1 MDKKLYRD
9 YFRIDPKY
17 FPQVTEALIKE
28 GKVSWKNYFAND
40 SFIQVLKQTCDMVN
54 GLNERS
60 IFTWGPYGSGKS
72 HLLLTLISMLR
83 AKDEE
88 ITEYFNEQK
97 LSNDLLNKFITM
109 KNSGKI
115 ITIHRIGSSDVRTET
130 DLVLAVQQ
138 SIMKALEEN
147 GIENQGSAS
156 MKDSFLAFISDSVN
170 RSYFDNVIKKD
181 EYISEFSG
189 LNVDTVE
196 EIINGND
203 EKVSEEMLRKVM
215 NVMTSIGQYGILK
228 DTNAMSAWIKDI
240 IEKNN
245 IKAIIFAWDEF
256 SEFMISHPMGLTGFQ
271 TLLEISLSNPFYFII
286 VTHEAK
292 KVFADSSAA
301 KKFLDRFQKPI
312 EISLPEN
319 TAFKLLHQAMKLT
332 DDPVLLNEWNNGIL
346 PSLNNR
352 RLADARK
359 SILDFQRAGKN
370 RKSDF
375 SDKDLQS
382 VAPIHPYAAL
392 ILRQI
397 ASMFNSNQ
405 RSMFDFVINES
416 EDTRGFK
423 WFINNHGPMDKMNNI
438 LTVDLLWDF
447 FAGKQINGLADDVR
461 SIFMSYDSLKPESLL
476 PEEKKVLKT
485 ILILQ
490 AVSVRISNDDLLS
503 PNAETL
509 DLSFRGTD
517 WSINKAVSIAK
528 GLQDKGLIFEKPV
541 ANGKKEYCVANGNVG
556 DGIKKHEEAA
566 ISETTT
572 TNLITLAGLADAVTI
587 PKQVEMRYKPEYT
600 SNSGFTSTLSN
611 HQRHSYPERFKVII
625 TFAMNDTEAQQ
636 VKNRILKAISMPDN
650 DIIFIE
656 TLTPMGKDLYDQYI
670 NALAFTKYYSTKDK
684 GGQGKHFHDQAD
696 SVLRQW
702 KQNIANGA
710 FRIYTPANP
719 NGERKANLSDLQDTL
734 KKYNFQ
740 IYPVCLEQYVLNGT
754 LYGAYNLAQGAE
766 LGINHLAGGL
776 GIKGLRPGAY
786 DETLPRAL
794 ADVWDVGG
802 YWKDST
808 KQSLVIVKVKNT
820 IEEIIEKEFKKNNGE
835 VSIMTIFEEM
845 EKPPFGF
852 MPNSIA
858 SYVLG
863 FCLKE
868 YASVNYFWSDHSNT
882 ETMTVNKMKTM
893 IANALGEKTNPAKN
907 YKNEYIVTMTS
918 KVKSFLSGSSAVFG
932 IPMSMCTSIP
942 DTRNQIRIKMK
953 EFQFPVW
960 CVKSL
965 LDREQFDDQKEII
978 EEVIDCYT
986 GIANTANSNQDSENK
1001 LSERI
1006 GEIFEES
1013 SVIIDALKELIC
1025 DSKCREGMIAYIEQ
1039 YHGEL
1044 RQLAIEINDNGAYI
1058 DEVKKKFN
1066 AEDGNW
1072 VWSTKTADEKIS
1084 DVILEYKIIKE
1095 SNKSLSACTSLQE
1108 TITEWNRRTNNIKMP
1123 CEAVAKQV
1131 GDLGVFLWE
1140 LSSIKRNGTITEQS
1154 KKKFYKLLVEQR
1166 EAFDAFYKEQIP
1178 YFKADANSLLTDLND
1193 AEIAEIYNSLPSGQ
1207 FTKGKTEYYNYIQNR
1222 TDEFIQSQWKKKMQ
1236 ALWLEK
1242 TSTKDPVEWSDKYTT
1257 PILCM
1262 VSETQRTYARKMF
1275 DIIKSANPSED
1286 DAKEAIEFMNH
1297 ADFYDR
1303 LQDGTE
1309 RDRLFME
1316 LIVGTNSVLL
1326 TDVNDIRNK
1335 LRTKLHESPYYWFGS
1350 MEVQKYLKLMVD
1362 KEYKLR
1368 GSEMANQ
1375 IIDKMDVAQLR
1386 EYLKRR
1392 IDEDAEFGIQILK
1405 GEEGK

>member
-1 MDKKLYRD
+1 MDKKLYKD
-9 YFRIDPKY
+9 YFKIDPKY
-17 FPQVTEALIKE
+17 FPQVTEALIKQ

-40 SFIQVLKQTCDMVN
+40 SFIQVLKQTCNMVS

-83 AKDEE
+83 SSDDE
-88 ITEYFNEQK
+88 IAEYFTDQK

-115 ITIHRIGSSDVRTET
+115 ITIHRIGSSDVKTET

-156 MKDSFLAFISDSVN
+156 MKDSFLAFIADSVN

-181 EYISEFSG
+181 EYIAEFQG
-189 LNVDTVE
+189 LNVDTIE
-196 EIINGND
+196 GIINGD
-203 EKVSEEMLRKVM
+203 DDKIAEEMLRKVM

-245 IKAIIFAWDEF
+245 LKAIIFAWDEF
-256 SEFMISHPMGLTGFQ
+256 SEFMINHPMGLTGFQ
-271 TLLEISLSNPFYFII
+271 TLLEISLSSPFYFII
-286 VTHEAK
+286 VTHEAE

-332 DDPVLLNEWNNGIL
+332 DDPVQLSDWNNGIL

-352 RLADARK
+352 LSDVRK
-359 SILDFQRAGKN
+359 SILGFQRTGKN

-375 SDKDLQS
+375 SDEDLQS
-382 VAPIHPYAAL
+382 VVPIHPYAAL

-423 WFINNHGPMDKMNNI
+423 WYINNHGPMDRMDNI

-461 SIFMSYDSLKPESLL
+461 SIFMSYDGLKPESLL

-490 AVSVRISNDDLLS
+490 AVSVRISNDELLS
-503 PNAETL
+503 PSTETL

-528 GLQDKGLIFEKPV
+528 GLQEKGLIFEKPM

-556 DGIKKHEEAA
+556 DGIKKHKDAA
-566 ISETTT
+566 IAETTT
-572 TNLITLAGLADAVTI
+572 TNLITLAELADAVSI
-587 PKQVEMRYKPEYT
+587 PKQVEMRYIPVYT
-600 SNSGFTSTLSN
+600 SDGGFNSTVTTQ
-611 HQRHSYPERFKVII
+611 QRHNYPERFKVII

-636 VKNRILKAISMPDN
+636 VKNRILKTVSMPNN
-650 DIIFIE
+650 DMIFIE

-670 NALAFTKYYSTKDK
+670 DALAFTKYYSTKDK
-684 GGQGKHFHDQAD
+684 TGQGKHYHDQAD

-702 KQNIANGA
+702 QHSIANGA
-710 FRIYTPANP
+710 FCIYTPLNP
-719 NGERKANLSDLQDTL
+719 NGERKANLLDLQDAL
-734 KKYNFQ
+734 KRYAFHM
-740 IYPVCLEQYVLNGT
+740 YPVCLEQYTLNGT
-754 LYGAYNLAQGAE
+754 LYGAFNLTQGAE
-766 LGINHLAGGL
+766 LGIKHET
-776 GIKGLRPGAY
+776 KSAY
-786 DETLPRAL
+786 DKRTKDAL
-794 ADVWDVGG
+794 ADVWDVQE
-802 YWKDST
+802 YWKDTT
-808 KQSLVIVKVKNT
+808 KQSLIIVKVKNR
-820 IEEIIEKEFKKNNGE
+820 IEEIIDEEFKKNNGE
-835 VSIMTIFEEM
+835 VCIMTIFEEL
-845 EKPPFGF
+845 EKPPYGF
-852 MPNSIA
+852 MPNAIA
-858 SYVLG
+858 SFVLG

-868 YASVNYFWSDHSNT
+868 YSTANYFWSNHSNT
-882 ETMTVNKMKTM
+882 ETMTISKMKSM
-893 IANALGEKTNPAKN
+893 IANALNEKTNPAKN

-918 KVKSFLSGSSAVFG
+918 KVKSFLSGSAIIFG
-932 IPMSMCTSIP
+932 IPASMCISIP
-942 DTRNQIRIKMK
+942 DTRNQVRIKMK
-953 EFQFPVW
+953 EFQFPIW
-960 CVKSL
+960 CVKYL
-965 LDREQFDDQKEII
+965 LDTERYNSQREII
-978 EEVIDCYT
+978 EETIDCYT
-986 GIANTANSNQDSENK
+986 GIANTANSNQDSENE
-1001 LSERI
+1001 LAERI
-1006 GEIFEES
+1006 GEIFES
-1013 SVIIDALKELIC
+1013 SDVVIDDLKQLIT
-1025 DSKCREGMIAYIEQ
+1025 DGKCREGMIAYIEQ
-1039 YHGEL
+1039 YRNGEL
-1044 RQLAIEINDNGAYI
+1044 KLLASEINDNGAYI

-1066 AEDGNW
+1066 ASDGNW
-1072 VWSTKTADEKIS
+1072 VWSVKTADEKIS
-1084 DVILEYKIIKE
+1084 DVILEYKIVKE

-1140 LSSIKRNGTITEQS
+1140 LSAIKRNNTIADQS
-1154 KKKFYKLLVEQR
+1154 KKKFYELLVEQR
-1166 EAFDAFYKEQIP
+1166 EAFDVFYKDQVP
-1178 YFKADANSLLTDLND
+1178 YFKADANSLLTDLSD
-1193 AEIAEIYNSLPSGQ
+1193 AEITEIYSGLPTGQ
-1207 FTKGKTEYYNYIQNR
+1207 FTKGKTEYYNYIQSR
-1222 TDEFIQSQWKKKMQ
+1222 REVFIQSQWKKKMQ
-1236 ALWLEK
+1236 TLWFEK
-1242 TSTKDPVEWSDKYTT
+1242 TDTKDPIEWSDKYST

-1262 VSETQRTYARKMF
+1262 VSENMRSYARKIF
-1275 DIIKSANPSED
+1275 DISKSSNPSED
-1286 DAKEAIEFMNH
+1286 DAKDAIEFMNQ
-1297 ADFYDR
+1297 ADFYDKLR
-1303 LQDGTE
+1303 DASE

-1316 LIVGTNSVLL
+1316 LIVGSNAVLL
-1326 TDVNDIRNK
+1326 KDVNDIRNR
-1335 LRTKLHESPYYWFGS
+1335 LRARLHESPYYWLGS
-1350 MEVQKYLKLMVD
+1350 TEVQKQLHSMVD

-1368 GSEMANQ
+1368 GSEMASQ
-1375 IIDKMDVAQLR
+1375 IIDRMDATQLR
-1386 EYLKRR
+1386 EYLKRK

-1405 GEEGK
+1405 GEDGK

>member
-1 MDKKLYRD
+1 MDKKLYKD
-9 YFRIDPKY
+9 YFKIDPKY
-17 FPQVTEALIKE
+17 FPQVTEALIKQ

-40 SFIQVLKQTCDMVN
+40 SFIQVLKQTCNMVS

-83 AKDEE
+83 ASDDE
-88 ITEYFNEQK
+88 IAEYFTDQK

-115 ITIHRIGSSDVRTET
+115 ITIHRIGSSDVKTET

-138 SIMKALEEN
+138 SIMKAFEEN

-156 MKDSFLAFISDSVN
+156 MKDSFLAFIADSVN

-181 EYISEFSG
+181 EYIAEFQG
-189 LNVDTVE
+189 LNVDTIE
-196 EIINGND
+196 GIINGD
-203 EKVSEEMLRKVM
+203 DDKIAEEMLRKVM

-245 IKAIIFAWDEF
+245 LKAIIFAWDEF
-256 SEFMISHPMGLTGFQ
+256 SEFMINHPMGLTGFQ
-271 TLLEISLSNPFYFII
+271 TLLEISLSSPFYFII
-286 VTHEAK
+286 VTHEAE

-332 DDPVLLNEWNNGIL
+332 DDPVQLSDWNNGIL

-352 RLADARK
+352 LSDVRK
-359 SILDFQRAGKN
+359 SILGFQRTGKN

-375 SDKDLQS
+375 SDEDLQS
-382 VAPIHPYAAL
+382 VVPIHPYAAL

-423 WFINNHGPMDKMNNI
+423 WYINNHGPMDRMDNI

-461 SIFMSYDSLKPESLL
+461 SIFMSYDGLKPESLL

-490 AVSVRISNDDLLS
+490 AVSVRISNDELLS
-503 PNAETL
+503 PSTETL

-528 GLQDKGLIFEKPV
+528 GLQEKGLIFEKPM

-556 DGIKKHEEAA
+556 DGIKKHKDAA
-566 ISETTT
+566 IAETTT
-572 TNLITLAGLADAVTI
+572 TNLITLAGLADAVSI
-587 PKQVEMRYKPEYT
+587 PKQVEMRYISVYT
-600 SNSGFTSTLSN
+600 SDGGFNSAVTTQ
-611 HQRHSYPERFKVII
+611 QRHNYSERFKVII
-625 TFAMNDTEAQQ
+625 TFAMNDNEAQQ
-636 VKNRILKAISMPDN
+636 VKNRILKTVSMPNN

-670 NALAFTKYYSTKDK
+670 DALAFTKYYSTKDK
-684 GGQGKHFHDQAD
+684 TGQGKHYHDQAD

-702 KQNIANGA
+702 QHNIANGA
-710 FRIYTPANP
+710 FCIYTPLNP
-719 NGERKANLSDLQDTL
+719 NGERKANLLDLQDAL
-734 KKYNFQ
+734 KRYAFH
-740 IYPVCLEQYVLNGT
+740 IYPVCLEQYTLNGT
-754 LYGAYNLAQGAE
+754 LYGAFNLTQGAE
-766 LGINHLAGGL
+766 LGIKHET
-776 GIKGLRPGAY
+776 KSAY
-786 DETLPRAL
+786 DKRTKDAL
-794 ADVWDVGG
+794 ADVWDVQE
-802 YWKDST
+802 YWKDTT
-808 KQSLVIVKVKNT
+808 KQSLIIVKVKNR
-820 IEEIIEKEFKKNNGE
+820 IEEIIDEEFKKNNGE
-835 VSIMTIFEEM
+835 VCIMTIFEEL
-845 EKPPFGF
+845 EKPPYGF
-852 MPNSIA
+852 MPNAIA
-858 SYVLG
+858 SFVLG

-868 YASVNYFWSDHSNT
+868 YSTANYFWSNHSNT
-882 ETMTVNKMKTM
+882 ETMTISKMKSM
-893 IANALGEKTNPAKN
+893 IANALNEKTNPAKN

-918 KVKSFLSGSSAVFG
+918 KVKSFLSGSAIIFG
-932 IPMSMCTSIP
+932 IPASMCTSIP
-942 DTRNQIRIKMK
+942 DTRNQVRIKMK
-953 EFQFPVW
+953 EFQFPIW
-960 CVKSL
+960 CVKYL
-965 LDREQFDDQKEII
+965 LDTERYNSQREII
-978 EEVIDCYT
+978 EETIDCYT
-986 GIANTANSNQDSENK
+986 GIANTANSNQDSENE
-1001 LSERI
+1001 LAERI
-1006 GEIFEES
+1006 GEIFES
-1013 SVIIDALKELIC
+1013 SDVVIDDLKQLIT
-1025 DSKCREGMIAYIEQ
+1025 DGKCREGMIAYIEQ
-1039 YHGEL
+1039 YRNGEL
-1044 RQLAIEINDNGAYI
+1044 KLLASEINDNGAYI

-1066 AEDGNW
+1066 ASDGNW
-1072 VWSTKTADEKIS
+1072 VWSVKTADEKIS
-1084 DVILEYKIIKE
+1084 DVILEYKIVKE

-1140 LSSIKRNGTITEQS
+1140 LSAIKRNNTIADQS
-1154 KKKFYKLLVEQR
+1154 KKKFYELLVEQR
-1166 EAFDAFYKEQIP
+1166 EAFDVFYKDQVP
-1178 YFKADANSLLTDLND
+1178 YFKADANSLLTDLSD
-1193 AEIAEIYNSLPSGQ
+1193 AEIAEIYSGLPTGQ
-1207 FTKGKTEYYNYIQNR
+1207 FTKGKTEYYNYIQSR
-1222 TDEFIQSQWKKKMQ
+1222 IEVFIQSQWKKKMQ
-1236 ALWLEK
+1236 TLWFEK
-1242 TSTKDPVEWSDKYTT
+1242 TNTKDPIEWSDKYST

-1262 VSETQRTYARKMF
+1262 VSENMRSYARKIF
-1275 DIIKSANPSED
+1275 DIIKSSNPSED
-1286 DAKEAIEFMNH
+1286 DAKDAIEFMNQ
-1297 ADFYDR
+1297 ADFYDKLR
-1303 LQDGTE
+1303 DASE

-1316 LIVGTNSVLL
+1316 LIVGANAVLL
-1326 TDVNDIRNK
+1326 KNVNDIRNR
-1335 LRTKLHESPYYWFGS
+1335 LRARLHESPYYWLGS
-1350 MEVQKYLKLMVD
+1350 TEVQKQLHSMVD

-1368 GSEMANQ
+1368 GSEMASQ
-1375 IIDKMDVAQLR
+1375 IIDRMDATQLR
-1386 EYLKRR
+1386 EYLKRK

-1405 GEEGK
+1405 GEDGK

>member
-1 MDKKLYRD
+1 MDKKLYKD
-9 YFRIDPKY
+9 YFKIDPKY
-17 FPQVTEALIKE
+17 FPQVTEALIKQ

-40 SFIQVLKQTCDMVN
+40 SFIQVLKQTCNMVS

-83 AKDEE
+83 SSDDE
-88 ITEYFNEQK
+88 IAEYFTDQK

-115 ITIHRIGSSDVRTET
+115 ITIHRIGSSDVKTET

-156 MKDSFLAFISDSVN
+156 MKDSFLAFIADSIN

-181 EYISEFSG
+181 EYIAEFQG
-189 LNVDTVE
+189 LNVDTIE
-196 EIINGND
+196 GIINGD
-203 EKVSEEMLRKVM
+203 DDKIAEEMLRKVM

-245 IKAIIFAWDEF
+245 LKAIIFAWDEF
-256 SEFMISHPMGLTGFQ
+256 SEFMINHPMGLTGFQ
-271 TLLEISLSNPFYFII
+271 TLLEISLSSPFYFII
-286 VTHEAK
+286 VTHEAE

-332 DDPVLLNEWNNGIL
+332 DDPVQLSDWNNGIL

-352 RLADARK
+352 LSDVRK
-359 SILDFQRAGKN
+359 SILGFQRTGKN

-375 SDKDLQS
+375 SDEDLQS
-382 VAPIHPYAAL
+382 VVPIHPYAAL

-423 WFINNHGPMDKMNNI
+423 WYINNHGPMDRMDNI

-461 SIFMSYDSLKPESLL
+461 SIFMSYDGLKPESLL

-490 AVSVRISNDDLLS
+490 AVSVRISNDELLS
-503 PNAETL
+503 PSTETL

-528 GLQDKGLIFEKPV
+528 GLQEKGLIFEKPM

-556 DGIKKHEEAA
+556 DGIKKHKDAA
-566 ISETTT
+566 IAETTT
-572 TNLITLAGLADAVTI
+572 TNLITLAELADAVSI
-587 PKQVEMRYKPEYT
+587 PKQVEMRYIPVYT
-600 SNSGFTSTLSN
+600 SDGGFNSTVTAQ
-611 HQRHSYPERFKVII
+611 QRHNYPERFKVII

-636 VKNRILKAISMPDN
+636 VKNRILKTVSMPNN

-670 NALAFTKYYSTKDK
+670 DALAFTKYYSTKDK
-684 GGQGKHFHDQAD
+684 TGQGKHYHDQAD

-702 KQNIANGA
+702 QHNIANGA
-710 FRIYTPANP
+710 FCIYTPLNP
-719 NGERKANLSDLQDTL
+719 NGERKANLLDLQDAL
-734 KKYNFQ
+734 KRYAFH
-740 IYPVCLEQYVLNGT
+740 IYPVCLEQYTLNGT
-754 LYGAYNLAQGAE
+754 LYGAFNLTQGAE
-766 LGINHLAGGL
+766 LGI
-776 GIKGLRPGAY
+776 KRETKSAY
-786 DETLPRAL
+786 DKRTKDAL
-794 ADVWDVGG
+794 ADVWDVQE
-802 YWKDST
+802 YWKDTT
-808 KQSLVIVKVKNT
+808 KQSLIIVKVKNR
-820 IEEIIEKEFKKNNGE
+820 IEEIIDEEFKKNNGE
-835 VSIMTIFEEM
+835 VCIMTIFEEL
-845 EKPPFGF
+845 EKPPYGF
-852 MPNSIA
+852 MPNAIA
-858 SYVLG
+858 SFVLG

-868 YASVNYFWSDHSNT
+868 YSTANYFWSNHSNT
-882 ETMTVNKMKTM
+882 ETMTISKMKSM
-893 IANALGEKTNPAKN
+893 IANALNEKTNPAKN

-918 KVKSFLSGSSAVFG
+918 KVKSFLSGSAIIFG
-932 IPMSMCTSIP
+932 IPASMCTSIP
-942 DTRNQIRIKMK
+942 DTRNQVRIKMK
-953 EFQFPVW
+953 EFQFPIW
-960 CVKSL
+960 CVKYL
-965 LDREQFDDQKEII
+965 LDTERYNSQREII
-978 EEVIDCYT
+978 EEAIDCYT
-986 GIANTANSNQDSENK
+986 GIANTANSNQDSENE
-1001 LSERI
+1001 LAERI
-1006 GEIFEES
+1006 GEIFES
-1013 SVIIDALKELIC
+1013 SDVVIDDLKQLIT
-1025 DSKCREGMIAYIEQ
+1025 DGKCREGMIAYIEQ
-1039 YHGEL
+1039 YRNGEL
-1044 RQLAIEINDNGAYI
+1044 KLLASEINDNGAYI

-1066 AEDGNW
+1066 ASDGNW
-1072 VWSTKTADEKIS
+1072 VWSVKTADEKIS
-1084 DVILEYKIIKE
+1084 DVILEYKIVKE

-1131 GDLGVFLWE
+1131 GDLGVFLRE
-1140 LSSIKRNGTITEQS
+1140 LSAIKRNNTIADQS
-1154 KKKFYKLLVEQR
+1154 KKKFYEFLVEQR
-1166 EAFDAFYKEQIP
+1166 EAFDVFYKDQVP
-1178 YFKADANSLLTDLND
+1178 YFRADANSLLTGLSD
-1193 AEIAEIYNSLPSGQ
+1193 AEIAEIYSGLPTGQ
-1207 FTKGKTEYYNYIQNR
+1207 FTKGKTEYYNYIQSR
-1222 TDEFIQSQWKKKMQ
+1222 IEVFIQSQWKKKMQ
-1236 ALWLEK
+1236 TLWFEK
-1242 TSTKDPVEWSDKYTT
+1242 TNTKDPIEWSDKYST

-1262 VSETQRTYARKMF
+1262 VSENMRSYARKIF
-1275 DIIKSANPSED
+1275 DIIKSSNPSED
-1286 DAKEAIEFMNH
+1286 DAKDAIEFMNQ
-1297 ADFYDR
+1297 ADFYDKLR
-1303 LQDGTE
+1303 DASE

-1316 LIVGTNSVLL
+1316 LIVGANAVLL
-1326 TDVNDIRNK
+1326 KNVNDIRNR
-1335 LRTKLHESPYYWFGS
+1335 LRARLHESPYYWLGS
-1350 MEVQKYLKLMVD
+1350 TEVQKQLRSMVD

-1368 GSEMANQ
+1368 GSEMASQ
-1375 IIDKMDVAQLR
+1375 IIDRMDATQLR
-1386 EYLKRR
+1386 EYLKRK

-1405 GEEGK
+1405 GEDGK

>member
-1 MDKKLYRD
+1 MDKKLYKD
-9 YFRIDPKY
+9 YFKIDPKY
-17 FPQVTEALIKE
+17 FPQVTEALIKQ

-40 SFIQVLKQTCDMVN
+40 SFIQVLKQTCNMVS

-83 AKDEE
+83 ASDDE
-88 ITEYFNEQK
+88 IAEYFTDQK

-115 ITIHRIGSSDVRTET
+115 ITIHRIGSSDVKTET

-156 MKDSFLAFISDSVN
+156 MKDSFLAFIDDSVN

-181 EYISEFSG
+181 EYIAEFQG
-189 LNVDTVE
+189 LNVDTIE
-196 EIINGND
+196 GIINGD
-203 EKVSEEMLRKVM
+203 DDKIAEEMLRKVM

-245 IKAIIFAWDEF
+245 LKAIIFAWDEF
-256 SEFMISHPMGLTGFQ
+256 SEFMINHPMGLTGFQ
-271 TLLEISLSNPFYFII
+271 TLLEISLSSPFYFII
-286 VTHEAK
+286 VTHEAE

-332 DDPVLLNEWNNGIL
+332 DDPVQLSDWNNGIL

-352 RLADARK
+352 LSDVRK
-359 SILDFQRAGKN
+359 SILGFQRTGKN

-375 SDKDLQS
+375 SDEDLQS
-382 VAPIHPYAAL
+382 VVPIHPYAAL

-423 WFINNHGPMDKMNNI
+423 WYINNHGPMDRMDNI

-461 SIFMSYDSLKPESLL
+461 SIFMSYDGLKPESLL

-490 AVSVRISNDDLLS
+490 AVSVRISNDELLS
-503 PNAETL
+503 PSTETL

-528 GLQDKGLIFEKPV
+528 GLQEKGLIFEKPM

-556 DGIKKHEEAA
+556 DGIKKHKDAA
-566 ISETTT
+566 IAETIT
-572 TNLITLAGLADAVTI
+572 TNLITLAGLADAVSI
-587 PKQVEMRYKPEYT
+587 PKQVEMRYIPVYT
-600 SNSGFTSTLSN
+600 SDGGFNSTVTAQ
-611 HQRHSYPERFKVII
+611 QRHNYPERFKVII

-636 VKNRILKAISMPDN
+636 VKNRILKTVSMPNN
-650 DIIFIE
+650 DMIFIE

-670 NALAFTKYYSTKDK
+670 DALAFTKYYSTKDK
-684 GGQGKHFHDQAD
+684 TGQGKHYHDQAD

-702 KQNIANGA
+702 QHNIANGA
-710 FRIYTPANP
+710 FCIYTPLNP
-719 NGERKANLSDLQDTL
+719 NGERKANLLDLQDAL
-734 KKYNFQ
+734 KRYAFH
-740 IYPVCLEQYVLNGT
+740 IYPVCLEQYTLNGT
-754 LYGAYNLAQGAE
+754 LYGAFNLTQGAE
-766 LGINHLAGGL
+766 LGI
-776 GIKGLRPGAY
+776 KRETKSAY
-786 DETLPRAL
+786 DKRTKDAF
-794 ADVWDVGG
+794 ADVWDVQE
-802 YWKDST
+802 YWKDTT
-808 KQSLVIVKVKNT
+808 KQSLIIVKVKNR
-820 IEEIIEKEFKKNNGE
+820 IEEIIDEEFKKNNGE
-835 VSIMTIFEEM
+835 VCIMTIFEEL
-845 EKPPFGF
+845 EKPPYGF
-852 MPNSIA
+852 MPNAIA
-858 SYVLG
+858 SFVLG

-868 YASVNYFWSDHSNT
+868 YSTANYFWSNHSNT
-882 ETMTVNKMKTM
+882 ETMTISKMKSM
-893 IANALGEKTNPAKN
+893 IANALNEKTNPAKN

-918 KVKSFLSGSSAVFG
+918 KVKSFLSGSAIIFG
-932 IPMSMCTSIP
+932 IPASMCTSIP
-942 DTRNQIRIKMK
+942 DTRNQVRIKMK
-953 EFQFPVW
+953 EFQFPIW
-960 CVKSL
+960 CVKYL
-965 LDREQFDDQKEII
+965 LDTECYNSQREII
-978 EEVIDCYT
+978 EEAIDCYT
-986 GIANTANSNQDSENK
+986 GIANTANSNQDSENE
-1001 LSERI
+1001 LAERI
-1006 GEIFEES
+1006 GEIFES
-1013 SVIIDALKELIC
+1013 SDVVIDDLKQLIT
-1025 DSKCREGMIAYIEQ
+1025 DGKCREGMIAYIEQ
-1039 YHGEL
+1039 YRNGEL
-1044 RQLAIEINDNGAYI
+1044 KLLASEINDNGAYI

-1066 AEDGNW
+1066 ASDGNW
-1072 VWSTKTADEKIS
+1072 VWSVKTADEKIS
-1084 DVILEYKIIKE
+1084 DVILEYKIVKE

-1131 GDLGVFLWE
+1131 GDLGVFLRE
-1140 LSSIKRNGTITEQS
+1140 LSAIKRNNTIADQS
-1154 KKKFYKLLVEQR
+1154 KKKFYELLVEQR
-1166 EAFDAFYKEQIP
+1166 EAFDVFYKDQVP
-1178 YFKADANSLLTDLND
+1178 YFRADANSLLTGLSD
-1193 AEIAEIYNSLPSGQ
+1193 AEIAEIYSGLPAGQ
-1207 FTKGKTEYYNYIQNR
+1207 FTKGKTEYYNYIQSR
-1222 TDEFIQSQWKKKMQ
+1222 IEVFIQSQWKKKMQ
-1236 ALWLEK
+1236 TLWFEK
-1242 TSTKDPVEWSDKYTT
+1242 TNTKDPIEWSDKYST

-1262 VSETQRTYARKMF
+1262 VSENMRSYARKIF
-1275 DIIKSANPSED
+1275 DIIKSSNPSED
-1286 DAKEAIEFMNH
+1286 DAKDAIEFMNQ
-1297 ADFYDR
+1297 ADFYDKLR
-1303 LQDGTE
+1303 DASE

-1316 LIVGTNSVLL
+1316 LIVGANAVLL
-1326 TDVNDIRNK
+1326 KNVNDIRNR
-1335 LRTKLHESPYYWFGS
+1335 LRARLHESPYYWLGS
-1350 MEVQKYLKLMVD
+1350 TEVQKQLRSMVD

-1368 GSEMANQ
+1368 GSEMASQ
-1375 IIDKMDVAQLR
+1375 IIDRMDATQLR
-1386 EYLKRR
+1386 EYLKRK

-1405 GEEGK
+1405 GEDGK

>member
-1 MDKKLYRD
+1 MEKKLYRD

-88 ITEYFNEQK
+88 ITEYFNDQK

-115 ITIHRIGSSDVRTET
+115 ITIHRIGSSGVKTET

-181 EYISEFSG
+181 EYIAEFQG
-189 LNVDTVE
+189 LNVNTVE
-196 EIINGND
+196 EIINGDD
-203 EKVSEEMLRKVM
+203 EKVAEEMLCKVM

-240 IEKNN
+240 IEKNHL
-245 IKAIIFAWDEF
+245 KAIIFAWDEF
-256 SEFMISHPMGLTGFQ
+256 SEFMASHPMGLTGFQ

-286 VTHEAK
+286 VTHEAQ

-332 DDPVLLNEWNNGIL
+332 KDPVPLNEWNKSIL

-352 RLADARK
+352 LADVRK
-359 SILDFQRAGKN
+359 RIFDFQRGSKN

-375 SDKDLQS
+375 NDEDLQS
-382 VAPIHPYAAL
+382 VVPIHPYAAL

-423 WFINNHGPMDKMNNI
+423 WFINNHGPMDRMNNI

-447 FAGKQINGLADDVR
+447 FAGKQISGLADDVR

-517 WSINKAVSIAK
+517 WSLNKAVSIAK
-528 GLQDKGLIFEKPV
+528 GLQDKGLIFEKPM

-556 DGIKKHEEAA
+556 DGIKKHKDAA
-566 ISETTT
+566 IAETTT
-572 TNLITLAGLADAVTI
+572 TNLITLAGLADAVII
-587 PKQVEMRYKPEYT
+587 PKAVEMRYKPEYT
-600 SNSGFTSTLSN
+600 SESGFTTTLSA
-611 HQRHSYPERFKVII
+611 HQRHNYSERFKVII

-636 VKNRILKAISMPDN
+636 VKNRILKAVSMPNN

-684 GGQGKHFHDQAD
+684 SGQGKHYHDQAD

-702 KQNIANGA
+702 QQNITNGA
-710 FRIYTPANP
+710 FCVYTPSNP

-734 KKYNFQ
+734 KKYVFQ
-740 IYPVCLEQYVLNGT
+740 VYPVCLEQYVLNGT
-754 LYGAYNLAQGAE
+754 LYGAFNLSQGAE
-766 LGINHLAGGL
+766 LGIKHET
-776 GIKGLRPGAY
+776 KSAY
-786 DETLPRAL
+786 DKKTKDAL
-794 ADVWDVGG
+794 IDVWNVDD
-802 YWKDST
+802 YWKDPT
-808 KQSLVIVKVKNT
+808 KQSLVIVKVKNK
-820 IEEIIEKEFKKNNGE
+820 IEKIIAQEFQKNNGE
-835 VSIMTIFEEM
+835 VSIMTIFEEL

-868 YASVNYFWSDHSNT
+868 YASANYFWSNHSNT

-893 IANALGEKTNPAKN
+893 IANALSEKTNPAKN
-907 YKNEYIVTMTS
+907 YKNEYIITMTS

-932 IPMSMCTSIP
+932 IPASMCTSIP

-965 LDREQFDDQKEII
+965 LDREQFNSPKEII

-1001 LSERI
+1001 SAERI

-1013 SVIIDALKELIC
+1013 SVVIDDLKKLIC

-1039 YHGEL
+1039 HHSEL
-1044 RQLAIEINDNGAYI
+1044 RQLANDIHDNGVYI

-1066 AEDGNW
+1066 ASDSNW

-1084 DVILEYKIIKE
+1084 DVTLEYKIIKE

-1140 LSSIKRNGTITEQS
+1140 LSAVKRNGTIAEQN
-1154 KKKFYKLLVEQR
+1154 KKKFYELLVEQR
-1166 EAFDAFYKEQIP
+1166 KTFDVFYKDQVP

-1193 AEIAEIYNSLPSGQ
+1193 TEIAEIYNSLPSGQ
-1207 FTKGKTEYYNYIQNR
+1207 FTKGKTEYYNYVQSRI
-1222 TDEFIQSQWKKKMQ
+1222 DGFIQSQWKKKMQ
-1236 ALWLEK
+1236 AFWLEK
-1242 TSTKDPVEWSDKYTT
+1242 TATKDPVEWSEKYNT

-1262 VSETQRTYARKMF
+1262 VAESQRPHARKIF
-1275 DIIKSANPSED
+1275 DIIKSANPNEE
-1286 DAKEAIEFMNH
+1286 DAKDAIEFMNQ

-1303 LQDGTE
+1303 LQDRAE
-1309 RDRLFME
+1309 RDHLFME
-1316 LIVGTNSVLL
+1316 LIVGSNSVLL

-1335 LRTKLHESPYYWFGS
+1335 LRTKLHESPYYWLGS
-1350 MEVQKYLKLMVD
+1350 TEVQKYLKLMVD

-1368 GSEMANQ
+1368 GSEMASQ
-1375 IIDKMDVAQLR
+1375 IIDRMNATQLR

-1392 IDEDAEFGIQILK
+1392 IDKDPEFGIQILK
-1405 GEEGK
+1405 GEDGK

>member
-1 MDKKLYRD
+1 MDKKLYKD
-9 YFRIDPKY
+9 YFKIDPKY
-17 FPQVTEALIKE
+17 FPQVTEALIKQ

-83 AKDEE
+83 AADDE

-97 LSNDLLNKFITM
+97 LSNDLLNKFIAM

-115 ITIHRIGSSDVRTET
+115 ITIHRIGSSDVKTET

-156 MKDSFLAFISDSVN
+156 MKDSFLAFIADPVN

-181 EYISEFSG
+181 EYIAAFQG
-189 LNVDTVE
+189 LNIDTIE
-196 EIINGND
+196 DIINGED
-203 EKVSEEMLRKVM
+203 DKIAEEMLRKVM
-215 NVMTSIGQYGILK
+215 NVMMSIGQYGILK

-240 IEKNN
+240 IEKNDL
-245 IKAIIFAWDEF
+245 KAIIFAWDEF
-256 SEFMISHPMGLTGFQ
+256 SEFMTSHPMGLTGFQ
-271 TLLEISLSNPFYFII
+271 TLLEISLSSPFYFII
-286 VTHEAK
+286 VTHEAE

-332 DDPVLLNEWNNGIL
+332 DDPVQLSDWNKGIL
-346 PSLNNR
+346 PSLNG
-352 RLADARK
+352 RLSDVRK
-359 SILDFQRAGKN
+359 SILGFQRAGKS

-375 SDKDLQS
+375 SDEDLQS

-423 WFINNHGPMDKMNNI
+423 WYINNHGPFDKTDNI

-447 FAGKQINGLADDVR
+447 FAGKQISGLADDVR
-461 SIFMSYDSLKPESLL
+461 SIFMSYDGLKPESLL

-490 AVSVRISNDDLLS
+490 AVSVRISNDELLS
-503 PNAETL
+503 PSAETL

-528 GLQDKGLIFEKPV
+528 GLQEKGLIFEKPM

-556 DGIKKHEEAA
+556 DGIKKHKDAA
-566 ISETTT
+566 IAETTT
-572 TNLITLAGLADAVTI
+572 TNLITLAGLADAVSI
-587 PKQVEMRYKPEYT
+587 PKQVEMRYIPVHT
-600 SNSGFTSTLSN
+600 SDSGFNSAVTTQ
-611 HQRHSYPERFKVII
+611 QRHNYPERFKVII
-625 TFAMNDTEAQQ
+625 TFAMNDTEAEQ
-636 VKNRILKAISMPDN
+636 VQRRIQKTVSMPNN

-670 NALAFTKYYSTKDK
+670 DALAFTKYYSTKDK
-684 GGQGKHFHDQAD
+684 TGQGKHYHDQAD

-702 KQNIANGA
+702 QQNITNGA
-710 FRIYTPANP
+710 FCIYTPSNP
-719 NGERKANLSDLQDTL
+719 NGERKANLSDLQNTL
-734 KKYNFQ
+734 KEYAFH
-740 IYPVCLEQYVLNGT
+740 IYPICLEQYTLNGT
-754 LYGAYNLAQGAE
+754 LYGAFNLTQGAE
-766 LGINHLAGGL
+766 LGI
-776 GIKGLRPGAY
+776 KRETKSAY
-786 DETLPRAL
+786 DKRTKEAL
-794 ADVWDVGG
+794 ADVWDADE
-802 YWKDST
+802 YWKDTT
-808 KQSLVIVKVKNT
+808 KQSLVIVKIKNK
-820 IEEIIEKEFKKNNGE
+820 IEEIIAEEFKKNNGE
-835 VSIMTIFEEM
+835 VCIMTVFEEL
-845 EKPPFGF
+845 EKPPYGL
-852 MPNSIA
+852 MPNAIA
-858 SYVLG
+858 SFVLG

-868 YASVNYFWSDHSNT
+868 YATANYFWSNHSNT
-882 ETMTVNKMKTM
+882 ETMTVYKMKSM
-893 IANALGEKTNPAKN
+893 IANALSEKTNPAKN

-918 KVKSFLSGSSAVFG
+918 KVKSFLSGSAAVFG
-932 IPMSMCTSIP
+932 ISASVCTSIP
-942 DTRNQIRIKMK
+942 DTRNQVRIKMK
-953 EFQFPVW
+953 DFQFPVW
-960 CVKSL
+960 CVKYL
-965 LDREQFDDQKEII
+965 LDTEQYVSPRETI

-1001 LSERI
+1001 LAERI
-1006 GEIFEES
+1006 GEIFES
-1013 SVIIDALKELIC
+1013 SDVIIDDLKHLIT

-1039 YHGEL
+1039 YQGGEL
-1044 RQLAIEINDNGAYI
+1044 KHLASDIHDNGAYI

-1066 AEDGNW
+1066 AGDGNW
-1072 VWSTKTADEKIS
+1072 VWSTQTADEKIS
-1084 DVILEYKIIKE
+1084 DVILEYRIIKE

-1108 TITEWNRRTNNIKMP
+1108 TIIEWNRRTNNIKMP

-1131 GDLGVFLWE
+1131 GNLGVFLWE
-1140 LSSIKRNGTITEQS
+1140 LSSINRNRTIAEQN
-1154 KKKFYKLLVEQR
+1154 KKKFYELLVEQR
-1166 EAFDAFYKEQIP
+1166 EAFDAFYKDQVP
-1178 YFKADANSLLTDLND
+1178 YFKLDANSFLTDLSD
-1193 AEIAEIYNSLPSGQ
+1193 TEIAELYSGLPSGQ
-1207 FTKGKTEYYNYIQNR
+1207 FTKGKTEYYNYIQSR
-1222 TDEFIQSQWKKKMQ
+1222 IEEFIQSQWKKKMQ

-1242 TSTKDPVEWSDKYTT
+1242 TGTKDPIEWSDKYTT

-1262 VSETQRTYARKMF
+1262 VTEESRSYARKMF

-1286 DAKEAIEFMNH
+1286 DAKEAIEFMNQ
-1297 ADFYDR
+1297 ANFYSR
-1303 LQDGTE
+1303 LQEAAE

-1316 LIVGTNSVLL
+1316 LIVGANSVLL
-1326 TDVNDIRNK
+1326 KDVNDIRSK
-1335 LRTKLHESPYYWFGS
+1335 LRAKLRESPYYWLGS
-1350 MEVQKYLKLMVD
+1350 IDVQKQLQSMVD

-1368 GSEMANQ
+1368 GSEMASQ
-1375 IIDKMDVAQLR
+1375 IIDRMDAAQLR
-1386 EYLKRR
+1386 EYLKHR

-1405 GEEGK
+1405 GEDGK

>member
-1 MDKKLYRD
+1 MEKKLYKD
-9 YFRIDPKY
+9 YFKIDPKY

-88 ITEYFNEQK
+88 ITEYFNDQK

-115 ITIHRIGSSDVRTET
+115 ITIHRIGSSDVKTET

-147 GIENQGSAS
+147 GIENQGSSS
-156 MKDSFLAFISDSVN
+156 MKDSFLAFIADPIN
-170 RSYFDNVIKKD
+170 RSYFDNVIRKD
-181 EYISEFSG
+181 EFIADFSG
-189 LNVDTVE
+189 LNVDIVE
-196 EIINGND
+196 EIINGDD
-203 EKVSEEMLRKVM
+203 EKESEKMLRNVM

-256 SEFMISHPMGLTGFQ
+256 SEFMMSHPMGLTAFQ
-271 TLLEISLSNPFYFII
+271 TLLEISLSSPFYFII
-286 VTHEAK
+286 VTHEAE

-301 KKFLDRFQKPI
+301 KKFLDRFQRPV

-332 DDPVLLNEWNNGIL
+332 DDPVLLEEWNKGIL
-346 PSLNNR
+346 PSLNG
-352 RLADARK
+352 RLADVRK
-359 SILDFQRAGKN
+359 SILGFQRAGKSK
-370 RKSDF
+370 KSDF
-375 SDKDLQS
+375 SDEDLKN

-416 EDTRGFK
+416 EDTQGFK
-423 WFINNHGPMDKMNNI
+423 WFINNHGPMDRKDNI

-461 SIFMSYDSLKPESLL
+461 SIFMSYDGLKPENLL
-476 PEEKKVLKT
+476 DDEKKVLKT

-490 AVSVRISNDDLLS
+490 AVSIRISNDDLLS
-503 PNAETL
+503 PNPETL
-509 DLSFRGTD
+509 DLSFRGTE
-517 WSINKAVSIAK
+517 WSLGKATAIAK
-528 GLQDKGLIFEKPV
+528 GLLDKGLIFEKPM

-556 DGIKKHEEAA
+556 DGIKKHKDAA
-566 ISETTT
+566 IAETTT

-587 PKQVEMRYKPEYT
+587 PKAVEMRYKPEYT
-600 SNSGFTSTLSN
+600 SESGFTSTLSN
-611 HQRHSYPERFKVII
+611 QQRRSYPERFKVII

-636 VKNRILKAISMPDN
+636 VKNRILKTAFMPNN

-670 NALAFTKYYSTKDK
+670 DALAFTKYYSTKDK
-684 GGQGKHFHDQAD
+684 SGQGKHYQEQAN

-702 KQNIANGA
+702 QQNITNGA
-710 FRIYTPANP
+710 FCIYTSENP
-719 NGERKANLSDLQDTL
+719 NGERKANLADLQDTL
-734 KKYNFQ
+734 KKYAFR
-740 IYPVCLEQYVLNGT
+740 IYPACLEQYTLNGI
-754 LYGAYNLAQGAE
+754 LYGAYNLSQGAE
-766 LGINHLAGGL
+766 LGI
-776 GIKGLRPGAY
+776 KGETKSAY
-786 DETLPRAL
+786 DKRTKEAL
-794 ADVWDVGG
+794 SDVLNVNN
-802 YWKDST
+802 YWTDPT
-808 KQSLVIVKVKNT
+808 KQSLVIVKVKNR
-820 IEEIIEKEFKKNNGE
+820 IEEIINEEFQKNNGE
-835 VSIMTIFEEM
+835 VCIMTILEEM

-858 SYVLG
+858 AYVLG

-868 YASVNYFWSDHSNT
+868 YSGSNFFWSNHSNT
-882 ETMTVNKMKTM
+882 ETMTVDKMKTM
-893 IANALGEKTNPAKN
+893 IANALGEKSNPAKN

-953 EFQFPVW
+953 EFQFPIW

-965 LDREQFDDQKEII
+965 LDGEQFDSPKEII
-978 EEVIDCYT
+978 EEAIDCYT

-1001 LSERI
+1001 LAERI
-1006 GEIFEES
+1006 GEIFEEFS
-1013 SVIIDALKELIC
+1013 TVIDDLKKLIT

-1039 YHGEL
+1039 NHSEL
-1044 RQLAIEINDNGAYI
+1044 RQLANDIHDNGVYI

-1095 SNKSLSACTSLQE
+1095 SNKSLSPCTSLQA
-1108 TITEWNRRTNNIKMP
+1108 TITEWNRRTNNIKIP

-1131 GDLGVFLWE
+1131 GDLGRFLWE
-1140 LSSIKRNGTITEQS
+1140 LSAVKRNGSIAEQN
-1154 KKKFYKLLVEQR
+1154 KEKFYKLLVEQR
-1166 EAFDAFYKEQIP
+1166 EAFDVFYKDQIP
-1178 YFKADANSLLTDLND
+1178 YFKTDANSLLTDLSD
-1193 AEIAEIYNSLPSGQ
+1193 TEIAEIYNGLPSGQ
-1207 FTKGKTEYYNYIQNR
+1207 FTKGKTEYYNYVQSRI
-1222 TDEFIQSQWKKKMQ
+1222 DDFIQSQWKKKMQ

-1242 TSTKDPVEWSDKYTT
+1242 TGTKDPVEWSEKYNT
-1257 PILCM
+1257 PVLCM
-1262 VSETQRTYARKMF
+1262 VSESQRSYARKMF
-1275 DIIKSANPSED
+1275 DIIKSANPSEE
-1286 DAKEAIEFMNH
+1286 DAKDAIEFMNQ
-1297 ADFYDR
+1297 ADFYDK
-1303 LQDGTE
+1303 LQNSAE

-1316 LIVGTNSVLL
+1316 LIVGSNSVLL

-1335 LRTKLHESPYYWFGS
+1335 LRAKLHESPYYWLGS
-1350 MEVQKYLKLMVD
+1350 TEVQKYLKSMVD

-1368 GSEMANQ
+1368 GSEMAIQ
-1375 IIDKMDVAQLR
+1375 IIDSMDTAQLR

>member
-1 MDKKLYRD
+1 MDKKLYKD
-9 YFRIDPKY
+9 YFKIDPKY
-17 FPQVTEALIKE
+17 FPQVTEALIKQ

-40 SFIQVLKQTCDMVN
+40 SFIQVLKQTCNMVS

-83 AKDEE
+83 SSDDE
-88 ITEYFNEQK
+88 IAEYFTDQK

-115 ITIHRIGSSDVRTET
+115 ITIHRIGSSDVKTET

-156 MKDSFLAFISDSVN
+156 MKDSFLAFIADSIN

-181 EYISEFSG
+181 EYIAEFQG
-189 LNVDTVE
+189 LNVDTIE
-196 EIINGND
+196 GIINGD
-203 EKVSEEMLRKVM
+203 DDKIAEEMLRKVM

-245 IKAIIFAWDEF
+245 LKAIIFAWDEF
-256 SEFMISHPMGLTGFQ
+256 SEFMINHPMGLTGFQ
-271 TLLEISLSNPFYFII
+271 TLLEISLSSPFYFII
-286 VTHEAK
+286 VTHEAE

-332 DDPVLLNEWNNGIL
+332 DDPVQLSDWNNGIL

-352 RLADARK
+352 LSDVRK
-359 SILDFQRAGKN
+359 SILGFQRTGKN

-375 SDKDLQS
+375 SDEDLQS
-382 VAPIHPYAAL
+382 VVPIHPYAAL

-423 WFINNHGPMDKMNNI
+423 WYINNHGPMDRMDNI

-461 SIFMSYDSLKPESLL
+461 SIFMSYDGLKPESLL

-490 AVSVRISNDDLLS
+490 AVSVRISNDELLS
-503 PNAETL
+503 PSTETL

-528 GLQDKGLIFEKPV
+528 GLQEKGLIFEKPM

-556 DGIKKHEEAA
+556 DGIKKHKDAA
-566 ISETTT
+566 IAETTT
-572 TNLITLAGLADAVTI
+572 TNLITLAELADAVSI
-587 PKQVEMRYKPEYT
+587 PKQVEMRYIPVYT
-600 SNSGFTSTLSN
+600 SDGGFNSTVTAQ
-611 HQRHSYPERFKVII
+611 QRHNYPERFKVII

-636 VKNRILKAISMPDN
+636 VKNRILKTVSMPNN

-670 NALAFTKYYSTKDK
+670 DALAFTKYYSTKDK
-684 GGQGKHFHDQAD
+684 TGQGKHYHDQAD

-702 KQNIANGA
+702 QHNIANGA
-710 FRIYTPANP
+710 FCIYTPLNP
-719 NGERKANLSDLQDTL
+719 NGERKANLLDLQDAL
-734 KKYNFQ
+734 KRYAFH
-740 IYPVCLEQYVLNGT
+740 IYPVCLEQYTLNGT
-754 LYGAYNLAQGAE
+754 LYGAFNLTQGAE
-766 LGINHLAGGL
+766 LGI
-776 GIKGLRPGAY
+776 KRETKSAY
-786 DETLPRAL
+786 DKRTKDAL
-794 ADVWDVGG
+794 ADVWDVQE
-802 YWKDST
+802 YWKDTT
-808 KQSLVIVKVKNT
+808 KQSLIIVKVKNR
-820 IEEIIEKEFKKNNGE
+820 IEEIIDEEFKKNNGE
-835 VSIMTIFEEM
+835 VCIMTIFEEL
-845 EKPPFGF
+845 EKPPYGF
-852 MPNSIA
+852 MPNAIA
-858 SYVLG
+858 SFVLG

-868 YASVNYFWSDHSNT
+868 YSTANYFWSNHSNT
-882 ETMTVNKMKTM
+882 ETMTISKMKSM
-893 IANALGEKTNPAKN
+893 IANALNEKTNPAKN

-918 KVKSFLSGSSAVFG
+918 KVKSFLSGSAIIFG
-932 IPMSMCTSIP
+932 IPASMCTSIP
-942 DTRNQIRIKMK
+942 DTRNQVRIKMK
-953 EFQFPVW
+953 EFQFPIW
-960 CVKSL
+960 CVKYL
-965 LDREQFDDQKEII
+965 LDTERYNSQREII
-978 EEVIDCYT
+978 EEAIDCYT
-986 GIANTANSNQDSENK
+986 GIANTANSNQDSENE
-1001 LSERI
+1001 LAERI
-1006 GEIFEES
+1006 GEIFES
-1013 SVIIDALKELIC
+1013 SDVVIDDLKQLIT
-1025 DSKCREGMIAYIEQ
+1025 DGKCREGMIAYIEQ
-1039 YHGEL
+1039 YRNGEL
-1044 RQLAIEINDNGAYI
+1044 KLLASEINDNGAYI

-1066 AEDGNW
+1066 ASDGNW
-1072 VWSTKTADEKIS
+1072 VWSVKTADEKIS
-1084 DVILEYKIIKE
+1084 DVILEYKIVKE

-1131 GDLGVFLWE
+1131 GDLGVFLRE
-1140 LSSIKRNGTITEQS
+1140 LSAIKRNNTIADQS
-1154 KKKFYKLLVEQR
+1154 KKKFYELLVEQR
-1166 EAFDAFYKEQIP
+1166 EAFDVFYKDQVP
-1178 YFKADANSLLTDLND
+1178 YFRADANSLLTGLSD
-1193 AEIAEIYNSLPSGQ
+1193 AEIAEIYSGLPTGQ
-1207 FTKGKTEYYNYIQNR
+1207 FTKGKTEYYNYIQSR
-1222 TDEFIQSQWKKKMQ
+1222 IEVFIQSQWKKKMQ
-1236 ALWLEK
+1236 TLWFEK
-1242 TSTKDPVEWSDKYTT
+1242 TNTKDPIEWSDKYST

-1262 VSETQRTYARKMF
+1262 VSENMRSYARKIF
-1275 DIIKSANPSED
+1275 DIIKSSNPSED
-1286 DAKEAIEFMNH
+1286 DAKDAIEFMNQ
-1297 ADFYDR
+1297 ADFYDKLR
-1303 LQDGTE
+1303 DASE

-1316 LIVGTNSVLL
+1316 LIVGANAVLL
-1326 TDVNDIRNK
+1326 KNVNDIRNR
-1335 LRTKLHESPYYWFGS
+1335 LRARLHESPYYWLGS
-1350 MEVQKYLKLMVD
+1350 TEVQKQLRSMVD

-1368 GSEMANQ
+1368 GSEMASQ
-1375 IIDKMDVAQLR
+1375 IIDRMDATQLR
-1386 EYLKRR
+1386 EYLKRK

-1405 GEEGK
+1405 GEDGK

>member
-1 MDKKLYRD
+1 MDKKLYKD
-9 YFRIDPKY
+9 YFKIDPKY
-17 FPQVTEALIKE
+17 FPQVTEALIKQ

-40 SFIQVLKQTCDMVN
+40 SFIQVLKQTCNMVS

-83 AKDEE
+83 ASDDE
-88 ITEYFNEQK
+88 IAEYFTDQK
-97 LSNDLLNKFITM
+97 LSNDLLNKFITI

-115 ITIHRIGSSDVRTET
+115 ITIHRIGSSDVKTET

-156 MKDSFLAFISDSVN
+156 MKDSFLAFIADSVN

-181 EYISEFSG
+181 EYIAEFQG
-189 LNVDTVE
+189 LNVDTIE
-196 EIINGND
+196 GIINGD
-203 EKVSEEMLRKVM
+203 DDKIAEEMLRKVM

-245 IKAIIFAWDEF
+245 LKAIIFAWDEF
-256 SEFMISHPMGLTGFQ
+256 SEFMINHPMGLTGFQ
-271 TLLEISLSNPFYFII
+271 TLLEISLSSPFYFII
-286 VTHEAK
+286 VTHEAE

-332 DDPVLLNEWNNGIL
+332 DDPVQLSDWNNGIL

-352 RLADARK
+352 LSDVRK
-359 SILDFQRAGKN
+359 SILGFQRTGKN

-375 SDKDLQS
+375 SDEDLQS
-382 VAPIHPYAAL
+382 VVPIHPYAAL

-423 WFINNHGPMDKMNNI
+423 WYINNHGPMDRMDNI

-461 SIFMSYDSLKPESLL
+461 SIFMSYDGLKPESLL

-490 AVSVRISNDDLLS
+490 AVSVRISNDELLS
-503 PNAETL
+503 PSTETL

-528 GLQDKGLIFEKPV
+528 GLQEKGLIFEKPM

-556 DGIKKHEEAA
+556 DGIKKHKDAA
-566 ISETTT
+566 IAETTT
-572 TNLITLAGLADAVTI
+572 TNLITLAGLADAVSI
-587 PKQVEMRYKPEYT
+587 PKQVEMRYIPVYT
-600 SNSGFTSTLSN
+600 SDGGFNSTVTTQ
-611 HQRHSYPERFKVII
+611 QRHNYPERFKVII

-636 VKNRILKAISMPDN
+636 VKNRILKTVSMPNN
-650 DIIFIE
+650 DMIFIE

-670 NALAFTKYYSTKDK
+670 DALAFTKYYSTKDK
-684 GGQGKHFHDQAD
+684 TGQGKHYHDQAD

-702 KQNIANGA
+702 QHNIANGA
-710 FRIYTPANP
+710 FCIYTPLNP
-719 NGERKANLSDLQDTL
+719 NGERKANLLDLQDAL
-734 KKYNFQ
+734 KRYAFH
-740 IYPVCLEQYVLNGT
+740 IYPVCLEQYTLNGT
-754 LYGAYNLAQGAE
+754 LYGAFNLTQGAE
-766 LGINHLAGGL
+766 LGI
-776 GIKGLRPGAY
+776 KRETKSAY
-786 DETLPRAL
+786 DKRTKDAF
-794 ADVWDVGG
+794 ADVWDVQE
-802 YWKDST
+802 YWKDTT
-808 KQSLVIVKVKNT
+808 KQSLIIVKVKNR
-820 IEEIIEKEFKKNNGE
+820 IEEIIDEEFKKNNGE
-835 VSIMTIFEEM
+835 VCIMTIFEEL
-845 EKPPFGF
+845 EKPPYGF
-852 MPNSIA
+852 MPNAIA
-858 SYVLG
+858 SFVLG

-868 YASVNYFWSDHSNT
+868 YSTANYFWSNHSNT
-882 ETMTVNKMKTM
+882 ETMTISKMKSM
-893 IANALGEKTNPAKN
+893 IANALNEKTNPAKN

-918 KVKSFLSGSSAVFG
+918 KVKSFLSGSAIIFG
-932 IPMSMCTSIP
+932 IPASMCTSIP
-942 DTRNQIRIKMK
+942 DTRNQVRIKMK
-953 EFQFPVW
+953 EFQFPIW
-960 CVKSL
+960 CVKYL
-965 LDREQFDDQKEII
+965 LDTERYNSQREII
-978 EEVIDCYT
+978 EEAIDCYT
-986 GIANTANSNQDSENK
+986 GIANTANSNQDSENE
-1001 LSERI
+1001 LAERI
-1006 GEIFEES
+1006 GEIFES
-1013 SVIIDALKELIC
+1013 SDVVIDDLKQLIT
-1025 DSKCREGMIAYIEQ
+1025 DGKCREGMIAYIEQ
-1039 YHGEL
+1039 YRNGEL
-1044 RQLAIEINDNGAYI
+1044 KLLASEINDNGAYI

-1066 AEDGNW
+1066 ASDGNW
-1072 VWSTKTADEKIS
+1072 VWSVKTADEKIS
-1084 DVILEYKIIKE
+1084 DVILEYKIVKE

-1131 GDLGVFLWE
+1131 GDLGVFLRE
-1140 LSSIKRNGTITEQS
+1140 LSAIKRNNTIADQS
-1154 KKKFYKLLVEQR
+1154 KKKFYELLVEQR
-1166 EAFDAFYKEQIP
+1166 EAFDVFYKDQVP
-1178 YFKADANSLLTDLND
+1178 YFRADANSLLTGLSD
-1193 AEIAEIYNSLPSGQ
+1193 AEIAEIYSGLPAGQ
-1207 FTKGKTEYYNYIQNR
+1207 FTKGKTEYYNYIQSR
-1222 TDEFIQSQWKKKMQ
+1222 IEVFIQSQWKKKMQ
-1236 ALWLEK
+1236 TLWFEK
-1242 TSTKDPVEWSDKYTT
+1242 TNTKDPIEWSDKYST

-1262 VSETQRTYARKMF
+1262 VSENMRSYARKIF
-1275 DIIKSANPSED
+1275 DIIKSSNPSED
-1286 DAKEAIEFMNH
+1286 DAKDAIEFMNQ
-1297 ADFYDR
+1297 ADFYDKLR
-1303 LQDGTE
+1303 DASE

-1316 LIVGTNSVLL
+1316 LIVGANAVLL
-1326 TDVNDIRNK
+1326 KNVNDIRNR
-1335 LRTKLHESPYYWFGS
+1335 LRARLHESPYYWLGS
-1350 MEVQKYLKLMVD
+1350 TEVQKQLRSMVD

-1368 GSEMANQ
+1368 GSEMASQ
-1375 IIDKMDVAQLR
+1375 IIDRMDATQLR
-1386 EYLKRR
+1386 EYLKRK

-1405 GEEGK
+1405 GEDGK

>member
-1 MDKKLYRD
+1 MDKKLYKD
-9 YFRIDPKY
+9 YFKIDPKY
-17 FPQVTEALIKE
+17 FPQVTEALIKQ

-40 SFIQVLKQTCDMVN
+40 SFIQVMKQTCDMVN

-88 ITEYFNEQK
+88 ITEYFREQK

-115 ITIHRIGSSDVRTET
+115 ITIHRIGSSDVKTET

-156 MKDSFLAFISDSVN
+156 MKDSFLAFIADPVN
-170 RSYFDNVIKKD
+170 RNYFDNVIKKE
-181 EYISEFSG
+181 EYIAEFQG
-189 LNVDTVE
+189 LNVDIIE
-196 EIINGND
+196 EIINGDD
-203 EKVSEEMLRKVM
+203 EKVAEEMLRKVM

-240 IEKNN
+240 IEKND

-256 SEFMISHPMGLTGFQ
+256 SEFMTSHPMGLTGFQ
-271 TLLEISLSNPFYFII
+271 TLLEISLSSPFYFII
-286 VTHEAK
+286 VTHEAE

-332 DDPVLLNEWNNGIL
+332 DDPVPLNDWNNGIL
-346 PSLNNR
+346 PSLNG
-352 RLADARK
+352 RLSDVRK
-359 SILDFQRAGKN
+359 SILGFQRAGKSK
-370 RKSDF
+370 KSDF
-375 SDKDLQS
+375 SDEDLQS

-416 EDTRGFK
+416 ENTRGFK
-423 WFINNHGPMDKMNNI
+423 WFINNHGPMDKMENI

-461 SIFMSYDSLKPESLL
+461 SIFMSYDGLKPDSLL

-490 AVSVRISNDDLLS
+490 AVSVRISNDELLS
-503 PNAETL
+503 PSAETL

-517 WSINKAVSIAK
+517 WSINKAISIAK
-528 GLQDKGLIFEKPV
+528 GLQEKGLIFEKPM

-556 DGIKKHEEAA
+556 DGIKKHKEAA
-566 ISETTT
+566 ITETTT
-572 TNLITLAGLADAVTI
+572 TNLITLAGLADSVTI
-587 PKQVEMRYKPEYT
+587 PKPVEMRYIPVHT
-600 SNSGFTSTLSN
+600 SDSGFNAALTTQ
-611 HQRHSYPERFKVII
+611 QRHNYPERFKIII

-636 VKNRILKAISMPDN
+636 VKNRILKTVSMPNN

-670 NALAFTKYYSTKDK
+670 DALAFTKYYSTKDK
-684 GGQGKHFHDQAD
+684 NGQGKHYHDQAD

-702 KQNIANGA
+702 QQNITNGA
-710 FRIYTPANP
+710 FCIYTSSNP

-734 KKYNFQ
+734 KKYAFHV
-740 IYPVCLEQYVLNGT
+740 YPVCLEQYALNGT
-754 LYGAYNLAQGAE
+754 LYGAFNLSQGAE
-766 LGINHLAGGL
+766 LGI
-776 GIKGLRPGAY
+776 KRETKSAY
-786 DETLPRAL
+786 DKRTKDAL
-794 ADVWDVGG
+794 ADVWSVDE
-802 YWKDST
+802 YWKDTS
-808 KQSLVIVKVKNT
+808 KQSLVIVKVKNR
-820 IEEIIEKEFKKNNGE
+820 IEEIIDKEFEKNNGE
-835 VSIMTIFEEM
+835 ACIMTIFEEL
-845 EKPPFGF
+845 EKPPYGF
-852 MPNSIA
+852 MPNAIA
-858 SYVLG
+858 SFVLG

-868 YASVNYFWSDHSNT
+868 YATANYFWSNHSNT
-882 ETMTVNKMKTM
+882 ETMTVDKMKSM

-918 KVKSFLSGSSAVFG
+918 KVKCFLSGSSTVFV
-932 IPMSMCTSIP
+932 IPASMCTSIP

-960 CVKSL
+960 CVKYL
-965 LDREQFDDQKEII
+965 LDKEQYDSPRKTI

-986 GIANTANSNQDSENK
+986 GIANTANSSQDSENK
-1001 LSERI
+1001 LAERV

-1013 SVIIDALKELIC
+1013 SSVIEDLKKLITNN
-1025 DSKCREGMIAYIEQ
+1025 KCREGMIAYIEQ
-1039 YHGEL
+1039 YQNGEL
-1044 RQLAIEINDNGAYI
+1044 KQLAAEINDNGAYI
-1058 DEVKKKFN
+1058 DEVKKKFS
-1066 AEDGNW
+1066 AGDGNW
-1072 VWSTKTADEKIS
+1072 VWSTETADEKIS
-1084 DVILEYKIIKE
+1084 DVILEYKIIRE

-1108 TITEWNRRTNNIKMP
+1108 TIIEWNRRTNNIKMP

-1140 LSSIKRNGTITEQS
+1140 LSAIKRNGTIAEQN
-1154 KKKFYKLLVEQR
+1154 KKKFYELLVQQR
-1166 EAFDAFYKEQIP
+1166 DAFDAFYKDQVP

-1193 AEIAEIYNSLPSGQ
+1193 SEIAELYNSLPSGQ
-1207 FTKGKTEYYNYIQNR
+1207 FTKGKTEYYNYIQSR
-1222 TDEFIQSQWKKKMQ
+1222 IEEFIQSQWKKKMQ
-1236 ALWLEK
+1236 TLWLEK
-1242 TSTKDPVEWSDKYTT
+1242 TGTKDPIEWSDKYDT

-1262 VSETQRTYARKMF
+1262 VQENLRSYARKMF

-1286 DAKEAIEFMNH
+1286 DAKEAIEFMNQ

-1303 LQDGTE
+1303 LRDSTE
-1309 RDRLFME
+1309 RDHLFME
-1316 LIVGTNSVLL
+1316 LIVGSNAVLL
-1326 TDVNDIRNK
+1326 KDINDIRSK
-1335 LRTKLHESPYYWFGS
+1335 LRTKLHESPYYWLGS
-1350 MEVQKYLKLMVD
+1350 TEVQKLLQSMVD

-1368 GSEMANQ
+1368 GSEMASQ
-1375 IIDKMDVAQLR
+1375 IIDRMDTAQLR

-1405 GEEGK
+1405 GEDGK

>member
-1 MDKKLYRD
+1 MDKKLYKD
-9 YFRIDPKY
+9 YFKIDPKY
-17 FPQVTEALIKE
+17 FPQVTEALIKQ

-40 SFIQVLKQTCDMVN
+40 SFIQVLKQTCNMVS

-83 AKDEE
+83 ASDDE
-88 ITEYFNEQK
+88 IAEYFTDQK

-115 ITIHRIGSSDVRTET
+115 ITIHRIGSSDVKTET

-156 MKDSFLAFISDSVN
+156 MKDSFLAFIDDSVN

-181 EYISEFSG
+181 EYIAEFQG
-189 LNVDTVE
+189 LNVDTIE
-196 EIINGND
+196 GIINGD
-203 EKVSEEMLRKVM
+203 DDKIAEEMLRKVM

-245 IKAIIFAWDEF
+245 LKAIIFAWDEF
-256 SEFMISHPMGLTGFQ
+256 SEFMINHPMGLTGFQ
-271 TLLEISLSNPFYFII
+271 TLLEISLSSPFYFII
-286 VTHEAK
+286 VTHEAE

-332 DDPVLLNEWNNGIL
+332 DDPVQLSDWNNGIL

-352 RLADARK
+352 LSDVRK
-359 SILDFQRAGKN
+359 SILGFQRTGKN

-375 SDKDLQS
+375 SDEDLQS
-382 VAPIHPYAAL
+382 VVPIHPYAAL

-423 WFINNHGPMDKMNNI
+423 WYINNHGPMDRMDNI

-461 SIFMSYDSLKPESLL
+461 SIFMSYDGLKPESLL

-490 AVSVRISNDDLLS
+490 AVSVRISNDELLS
-503 PNAETL
+503 PSTETL

-528 GLQDKGLIFEKPV
+528 GLQEKGLIFEKPM

-556 DGIKKHEEAA
+556 DGIKKHKDAA
-566 ISETTT
+566 IAETTT
-572 TNLITLAGLADAVTI
+572 TNLITLAGLADAVSI
-587 PKQVEMRYKPEYT
+587 PKQVEMRYIPVYT
-600 SNSGFTSTLSN
+600 SDGGFNSTVTAQ
-611 HQRHSYPERFKVII
+611 QRHNYPERFKVII

-636 VKNRILKAISMPDN
+636 VKNRILKTVSMPNN
-650 DIIFIE
+650 DMIFIE
-656 TLTPMGKDLYDQYI
+656 ALTPMGKDLYDQYI
-670 NALAFTKYYSTKDK
+670 DALAFTKYYSTKDK
-684 GGQGKHFHDQAD
+684 TGQGKHYHDQAD

-702 KQNIANGA
+702 QHNIANGA
-710 FRIYTPANP
+710 FCIYTPLNP
-719 NGERKANLSDLQDTL
+719 NGERKANLLDLQDAL
-734 KKYNFQ
+734 KRYAFH
-740 IYPVCLEQYVLNGT
+740 IYPVCLEQYTLNGT
-754 LYGAYNLAQGAE
+754 LYGAFNLTQGAE
-766 LGINHLAGGL
+766 LGI
-776 GIKGLRPGAY
+776 KRETKSAY
-786 DETLPRAL
+786 DKRTKDAF
-794 ADVWDVGG
+794 ADVWDVQE
-802 YWKDST
+802 YWKDTT
-808 KQSLVIVKVKNT
+808 KQSLIIVKVKNR
-820 IEEIIEKEFKKNNGE
+820 IEEIIDEEFKKNNGE
-835 VSIMTIFEEM
+835 VCIMTIFEEL
-845 EKPPFGF
+845 EKPPYGF
-852 MPNSIA
+852 MPNAIA
-858 SYVLG
+858 SFVLG

-868 YASVNYFWSDHSNT
+868 YSTANYFWSNHSNT
-882 ETMTVNKMKTM
+882 ETMTISKMKSM
-893 IANALGEKTNPAKN
+893 IANALNEKTNPAKN

-918 KVKSFLSGSSAVFG
+918 KVKSFLSGSAIIFG
-932 IPMSMCTSIP
+932 IPASMCTSIP
-942 DTRNQIRIKMK
+942 DTRNQVRIKMK
-953 EFQFPVW
+953 EFQFPIW
-960 CVKSL
+960 CVKYL
-965 LDREQFDDQKEII
+965 LDTERYNSQREII
-978 EEVIDCYT
+978 EETIDCYT
-986 GIANTANSNQDSENK
+986 GIANTANSNQDSENE
-1001 LSERI
+1001 LAERI
-1006 GEIFEES
+1006 GEIFES
-1013 SVIIDALKELIC
+1013 SDVVIDDLKQLIT
-1025 DSKCREGMIAYIEQ
+1025 DGKCREGMIAYIEQ
-1039 YHGEL
+1039 YRNGEL
-1044 RQLAIEINDNGAYI
+1044 KLLASEINDNGAYI

-1066 AEDGNW
+1066 ASDGNW
-1072 VWSTKTADEKIS
+1072 VWSVKTADEKIS
-1084 DVILEYKIIKE
+1084 DVILEYKIVKE

-1131 GDLGVFLWE
+1131 GDLGVFLRE
-1140 LSSIKRNGTITEQS
+1140 LSAIKRNNTIADQS
-1154 KKKFYKLLVEQR
+1154 KKKFYELLVEQR
-1166 EAFDAFYKEQIP
+1166 EAFDVFYKDQVP
-1178 YFKADANSLLTDLND
+1178 YFRADANSLLTGLSD
-1193 AEIAEIYNSLPSGQ
+1193 AEIAEIYSGLPTGQ
-1207 FTKGKTEYYNYIQNR
+1207 FTKGKTEYYNYIQSR
-1222 TDEFIQSQWKKKMQ
+1222 IEVFIQSQWKKKMQ
-1236 ALWLEK
+1236 TLWFEK
-1242 TSTKDPVEWSDKYTT
+1242 TNTKDPIEWSDKYST

-1262 VSETQRTYARKMF
+1262 VSENMRSYARKIF
-1275 DIIKSANPSED
+1275 DIIKSSNPSED
-1286 DAKEAIEFMNH
+1286 DAKDAIEFMNQ
-1297 ADFYDR
+1297 ADFYDKLR
-1303 LQDGTE
+1303 DASE

-1316 LIVGTNSVLL
+1316 LIVGANAVLL
-1326 TDVNDIRNK
+1326 KNVNDIRNR
-1335 LRTKLHESPYYWFGS
+1335 LRARLHESPYYWLGS
-1350 MEVQKYLKLMVD
+1350 TEVQKQLRSMVD

-1368 GSEMANQ
+1368 GSEMASQ
-1375 IIDKMDVAQLR
+1375 IIDRMDATQLR
-1386 EYLKRR
+1386 EYLKRK

-1405 GEEGK
+1405 GEDGK

>member
-1 MDKKLYRD
+1 MDKKLYKD
-9 YFRIDPKY
+9 YFKIDPKY
-17 FPQVTEALIKE
+17 FPQVTEALIKQ

-40 SFIQVLKQTCDMVN
+40 SFIQVLKQTCNMVS

-83 AKDEE
+83 ASDDE
-88 ITEYFNEQK
+88 IAEYFTDQK

-115 ITIHRIGSSDVRTET
+115 ITIHRIGSSDVKTET

-156 MKDSFLAFISDSVN
+156 MKDSFLAFIDDSVN

-181 EYISEFSG
+181 EYIAEFQG
-189 LNVDTVE
+189 LNVDTIE
-196 EIINGND
+196 GIINGD
-203 EKVSEEMLRKVM
+203 DDKIAEEMLRKVM

-245 IKAIIFAWDEF
+245 LKAIIFAWDEF
-256 SEFMISHPMGLTGFQ
+256 SEFMINHPMGLTGFQ
-271 TLLEISLSNPFYFII
+271 TLLEISLSSPFYFII
-286 VTHEAK
+286 VTHEAE

-332 DDPVLLNEWNNGIL
+332 DDPVQLSDWNNGIL

-352 RLADARK
+352 LSDVRK
-359 SILDFQRAGKN
+359 SILGFQRTGKN

-375 SDKDLQS
+375 SDEDLQS
-382 VAPIHPYAAL
+382 VVPIHPYAAL

-423 WFINNHGPMDKMNNI
+423 WYINNHGPMDRMDNI

-461 SIFMSYDSLKPESLL
+461 SIFMSYDGLKPESLL

-490 AVSVRISNDDLLS
+490 AVSVRISNDELLS
-503 PNAETL
+503 PSTETL

-528 GLQDKGLIFEKPV
+528 GLQEKGLIFEKPM

-556 DGIKKHEEAA
+556 DGIKKHKDAA
-566 ISETTT
+566 IAETIT
-572 TNLITLAGLADAVTI
+572 TNLITLAGLADAVSI
-587 PKQVEMRYKPEYT
+587 PKQVEMRYIPVYT
-600 SNSGFTSTLSN
+600 SDGGFNSTVTAQ
-611 HQRHSYPERFKVII
+611 QRHNYPERFKVII

-636 VKNRILKAISMPDN
+636 VKNRILKTVSMPNN
-650 DIIFIE
+650 DMIFIE

-670 NALAFTKYYSTKDK
+670 DALAFTKYYSTKDK
-684 GGQGKHFHDQAD
+684 TGQGKHYHDQAD

-702 KQNIANGA
+702 QHNIANGA
-710 FRIYTPANP
+710 FCIYTPLNP
-719 NGERKANLSDLQDTL
+719 NGERKANLLDLQDAL
-734 KKYNFQ
+734 KRYAFH
-740 IYPVCLEQYVLNGT
+740 IYPVCLEQYTLNGT
-754 LYGAYNLAQGAE
+754 LYGAFNLTQGAE
-766 LGINHLAGGL
+766 LGI
-776 GIKGLRPGAY
+776 KRETKSAY
-786 DETLPRAL
+786 DKRTKDAF
-794 ADVWDVGG
+794 ADVWDVQE
-802 YWKDST
+802 YWKDTT
-808 KQSLVIVKVKNT
+808 KQSLIIVKVKNR
-820 IEEIIEKEFKKNNGE
+820 IEEIIDEEFKKNNGE
-835 VSIMTIFEEM
+835 VCIMTIFEEL
-845 EKPPFGF
+845 EKPPYGF
-852 MPNSIA
+852 MPNAIA
-858 SYVLG
+858 SFVLG

-868 YASVNYFWSDHSNT
+868 YSTANYFWSNHSNT
-882 ETMTVNKMKTM
+882 ETMTISKMKSM
-893 IANALGEKTNPAKN
+893 IANALNEKTNPAKN

-918 KVKSFLSGSSAVFG
+918 KVKSFLSGSAIIFG
-932 IPMSMCTSIP
+932 IPASMCTSIP
-942 DTRNQIRIKMK
+942 DTRNQVRIKMK
-953 EFQFPVW
+953 EFQFPIW
-960 CVKSL
+960 CVKYL
-965 LDREQFDDQKEII
+965 LDTERYNSQREII
-978 EEVIDCYT
+978 EEAIDCYT
-986 GIANTANSNQDSENK
+986 GIANTANSNQDSENE
-1001 LSERI
+1001 LAERI
-1006 GEIFEES
+1006 GEIFES
-1013 SVIIDALKELIC
+1013 SDVVIDDLKQLIT
-1025 DSKCREGMIAYIEQ
+1025 DGKCREGMIAYIEQ
-1039 YHGEL
+1039 YRNGEL
-1044 RQLAIEINDNGAYI
+1044 KLLASEINDNGAYI

-1066 AEDGNW
+1066 ASDGNW
-1072 VWSTKTADEKIS
+1072 VWSVKTADEKIS
-1084 DVILEYKIIKE
+1084 DVILEYKIVKE

-1131 GDLGVFLWE
+1131 GDLGVFLRE
-1140 LSSIKRNGTITEQS
+1140 LSAIKRNNTIADQS
-1154 KKKFYKLLVEQR
+1154 KKKFYELLVEQR
-1166 EAFDAFYKEQIP
+1166 EAFDVFYKDQVP
-1178 YFKADANSLLTDLND
+1178 YFRADANSLLTGLSD
-1193 AEIAEIYNSLPSGQ
+1193 AEIAEIYSGLPAGQ
-1207 FTKGKTEYYNYIQNR
+1207 FTKGKTEYYNYIQSR
-1222 TDEFIQSQWKKKMQ
+1222 IEVFIQSQWKKKMQ
-1236 ALWLEK
+1236 TLWFEK
-1242 TSTKDPVEWSDKYTT
+1242 TNTKDPIEWSDKYST

-1262 VSETQRTYARKMF
+1262 VSENMRSYARKIF
-1275 DIIKSANPSED
+1275 DIIKSSNPSED
-1286 DAKEAIEFMNH
+1286 DAKDAIEFMNQ
-1297 ADFYDR
+1297 ADFYDKLR
-1303 LQDGTE
+1303 DASE

-1316 LIVGTNSVLL
+1316 LIVGANAVLL
-1326 TDVNDIRNK
+1326 KNVNDIRNR
-1335 LRTKLHESPYYWFGS
+1335 LRARLHESPYYWLGS
-1350 MEVQKYLKLMVD
+1350 TEVQKQLRSMVD

-1368 GSEMANQ
+1368 GSEMASQ
-1375 IIDKMDVAQLR
+1375 IIDRMDATQLR
-1386 EYLKRR
+1386 EYLKRK

-1405 GEEGK
+1405 GEDGK

>member
-1 MDKKLYRD
+1 MDKKLYKD
-9 YFRIDPKY
+9 YFKIDPKY
-17 FPQVTEALIKE
+17 FPQVTEALIKQ

-40 SFIQVLKQTCDMVN
+40 SFIQVLKQTCNMVS

-83 AKDEE
+83 ASDDE
-88 ITEYFNEQK
+88 IAEYFTDQK

-115 ITIHRIGSSDVRTET
+115 ITIHRIGSSDVKTET

-156 MKDSFLAFISDSVN
+156 MKDSFLAFIDDSVN

-181 EYISEFSG
+181 EYIAEFQG
-189 LNVDTVE
+189 LNVDTIE
-196 EIINGND
+196 GIINGD
-203 EKVSEEMLRKVM
+203 DDKIAEEMLRKVM

-245 IKAIIFAWDEF
+245 LKAIIFAWDEF
-256 SEFMISHPMGLTGFQ
+256 SEFMINHPMGLTGFQ
-271 TLLEISLSNPFYFII
+271 TLLEISLSSPFYFII
-286 VTHEAK
+286 VTHEAE

-332 DDPVLLNEWNNGIL
+332 DDPVQLSDWNNGIL

-352 RLADARK
+352 LSDVRK
-359 SILDFQRAGKN
+359 SILGFQRTGKN

-375 SDKDLQS
+375 SDEDLQS
-382 VAPIHPYAAL
+382 VVPIHPYAAL

-423 WFINNHGPMDKMNNI
+423 WYINNHGPMDRMDNI

-461 SIFMSYDSLKPESLL
+461 SIFMSYDGLKPESLL

-490 AVSVRISNDDLLS
+490 AVSVRISNDELLS
-503 PNAETL
+503 PSTETL

-528 GLQDKGLIFEKPV
+528 GLQEKGLIFEKPM

-556 DGIKKHEEAA
+556 DGIKKHKDAA
-566 ISETTT
+566 IAETTT
-572 TNLITLAGLADAVTI
+572 TNLITLAGLADAVSI
-587 PKQVEMRYKPEYT
+587 PKQVEMRYIPVYT
-600 SNSGFTSTLSN
+600 SDGGFNSTVTAQ
-611 HQRHSYPERFKVII
+611 QRHNYPERFKVII

-636 VKNRILKAISMPDN
+636 VKNRILKTVSMPNN
-650 DIIFIE
+650 DMIFIE

-670 NALAFTKYYSTKDK
+670 DALAFTKYYSTKDK
-684 GGQGKHFHDQAD
+684 TGQGKHYHDQAD

-702 KQNIANGA
+702 QHNIANGA
-710 FRIYTPANP
+710 FCIYTPLNP
-719 NGERKANLSDLQDTL
+719 NGERKANLLDLQDAL
-734 KKYNFQ
+734 KRYAFH
-740 IYPVCLEQYVLNGT
+740 IYPLCLEQYTLNGT
-754 LYGAYNLAQGAE
+754 LYGAFNLTQGAE
-766 LGINHLAGGL
+766 LGI
-776 GIKGLRPGAY
+776 KRETKSAY
-786 DETLPRAL
+786 DKRTKDAF
-794 ADVWDVGG
+794 ADVWDVQE
-802 YWKDST
+802 YWKDTT
-808 KQSLVIVKVKNT
+808 KQSLIIVKVKNR
-820 IEEIIEKEFKKNNGE
+820 IEEIIDEEFKKNNGE
-835 VSIMTIFEEM
+835 VCIMTIFEEL
-845 EKPPFGF
+845 EKPPYGF
-852 MPNSIA
+852 MPNAIA
-858 SYVLG
+858 SFVLG

-868 YASVNYFWSDHSNT
+868 YSTANYFWSNHSNT
-882 ETMTVNKMKTM
+882 ETMTISKMKSM
-893 IANALGEKTNPAKN
+893 IANALNEKTNPAKN

-918 KVKSFLSGSSAVFG
+918 KVKSFLSGSAIIFG
-932 IPMSMCTSIP
+932 IPASMCTSIP
-942 DTRNQIRIKMK
+942 DTRNQVRIKMK
-953 EFQFPVW
+953 EFQFPIW
-960 CVKSL
+960 CVKYL
-965 LDREQFDDQKEII
+965 LDTERYNSQREII
-978 EEVIDCYT
+978 EEAIDCYT
-986 GIANTANSNQDSENK
+986 GIANTANSNQDSENE
-1001 LSERI
+1001 LAERI
-1006 GEIFEES
+1006 GEIFES
-1013 SVIIDALKELIC
+1013 SDVVIDDLKQLIT
-1025 DSKCREGMIAYIEQ
+1025 DGKCREGMIAYIEQ
-1039 YHGEL
+1039 YRNGEL
-1044 RQLAIEINDNGAYI
+1044 KLLASEINDNGAYI

-1066 AEDGNW
+1066 ASDGNW
-1072 VWSTKTADEKIS
+1072 VWSVKTADEKIS
-1084 DVILEYKIIKE
+1084 DVILEYKIVKE

-1131 GDLGVFLWE
+1131 GDLGVFLRE
-1140 LSSIKRNGTITEQS
+1140 LSAIKRNNTIADQS
-1154 KKKFYKLLVEQR
+1154 KKKFYELLVEQR
-1166 EAFDAFYKEQIP
+1166 EAFDVFYKDQVP
-1178 YFKADANSLLTDLND
+1178 YFRADANSLLTGLSD
-1193 AEIAEIYNSLPSGQ
+1193 AEIAEIYSGLPAGQ
-1207 FTKGKTEYYNYIQNR
+1207 FTKGKTEYYNYIQSR
-1222 TDEFIQSQWKKKMQ
+1222 IEVFIQSQWKKKMQ
-1236 ALWLEK
+1236 TLWFEK
-1242 TSTKDPVEWSDKYTT
+1242 TNTKDPIEWSDKYST

-1262 VSETQRTYARKMF
+1262 VSENMRSYARKIF
-1275 DIIKSANPSED
+1275 DIIKSSNPSED
-1286 DAKEAIEFMNH
+1286 DAKDAIEFMNQ
-1297 ADFYDR
+1297 ADFYDKLR
-1303 LQDGTE
+1303 DASE

-1316 LIVGTNSVLL
+1316 LIVGANAVLL
-1326 TDVNDIRNK
+1326 KNVNDIRNR
-1335 LRTKLHESPYYWFGS
+1335 LRARLHESPYYWLGS
-1350 MEVQKYLKLMVD
+1350 TEVQKQLRSMVD

-1368 GSEMANQ
+1368 GSEMASQ
-1375 IIDKMDVAQLR
+1375 IIDRMDATQLR
-1386 EYLKRR
+1386 EYLKRK

-1405 GEEGK
+1405 GEDGK